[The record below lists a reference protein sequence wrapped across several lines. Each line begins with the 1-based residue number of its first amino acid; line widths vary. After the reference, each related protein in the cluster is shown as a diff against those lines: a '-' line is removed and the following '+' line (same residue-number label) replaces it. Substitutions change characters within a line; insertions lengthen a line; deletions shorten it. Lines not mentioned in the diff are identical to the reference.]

1 MIDKKLK
8 YKNIKGQKHML
19 AYITPGE
26 AKQLE
31 KLGGQKTMTKE
42 GIPAYP
48 PDNDARGQSTGKSS
62 TSNTSSNSGNDN
74 RDTYRMSPSFNTR
87 TTPAPKTTTPTFTG
101 PQDLGLSSRTDY
113 KAPPAIT
120 YIGGNEYPV
129 VPENRDERERQDLKQ
144 SLLTGPVVTGNSFMD
159 TVKKFNPIG
168 LGLGAIN
175 PYLGLAYKG
184 FNYLKDKTGIMN
196 NQDFFDKNVIG
207 NYGYGENDYDKYM
220 SDRMSGLTNA
230 YGRTLNEGEVGYGG
244 GGGGGSSNTDSTP
257 GNTPDDTTDDTT
269 DDTEE
274 TIEDI
279 VLRFQGKDRTLNPA
293 AAGVANTDELRA
305 MILERAKNLY
315 T

>member
-8 YKNIKGQKHML
+8 YKDIKGQKHML
-19 AYITPGE
+19 AYITLGE

-62 TSNTSSNSGNDN
+62 TSNTSSNSDNDN

-113 KAPPAIT
+113 NPPPAVT
-120 YIGGNEYPV
+120 FIGGNEYPV

-175 PYLGLAYKG
+175 PFLGVAY
-184 FNYLKDKTGIMN
+184 NYLKDKTGIMN

-244 GGGGGSSNTDSTP
+244 GGEGEGSSDSGGLFEATQKAGDIIKEQVNTTQDP
-257 GNTPDDTTDDTT
+257 
-269 DDTEE
+269 
-274 TIEDI
+274 
-279 VLRFQGKDRTLNPA
+279 VLRFEGKDRTLNPT
-293 AAGVANTDELRA
+293 AAGVPDTDALRA
-305 MILERAKNLY
+305 MIMERVKNLY
-315 T
+315 TT

>member
-48 PDNDARGQSTGKSS
+48 PDNDARGQSTG
-62 TSNTSSNSGNDN
+62 SNNNTNSGGGNDN
-74 RDTYRMSPSFNTR
+74 RDTYRMSPEYNTR
-87 TTPAPKTTTPTFTG
+87 TTPTPKTTTPTRTG
-101 PQDLGLSSRTDY
+101 PQDLGLSSRPDY
-113 KAPPAIT
+113 KAPPAVT
-120 YIGGNEYPV
+120 YIGGNPYDV

-144 SLLTGPVVTGNSFMD
+144 SLLTGPIVPENNFMD
-159 TVKKFNPIG
+159 TIKKFNPIG

-175 PYLGLAYKG
+175 PFLGLAYNG

-196 NQDFFDKNVIG
+196 NQDFFNKNVIG
-207 NYGYGENDYDKYM
+207 NYGYGENDYKKYM
-220 SDRMSGLTNA
+220 SDRMGGVTNA
-230 YGRTLNEGEVGYGG
+230 YGRTLNKGEVGYGSVG
-244 GGGGGSSNTDSTP
+244 QSSSP
-257 GNTPDDTTDDTT
+257 IGLFETTQKAGDIVEDQVN
-269 DDTEE
+269 DEE

-279 VLRFQGKDRTLNPA
+279 VLRFQGADRTLDPT

-305 MILERAKNLY
+305 MIQERLKKLY